1 MQVGDLV
8 KYDSVAKNWLCYGII
23 KEFKTVDSKEM
34 ALVFW
39 HKNSPFTF
47 SDRRERQSWV
57 LMDALTKISETQTMK
72 HRGHGWK
79 RRKEFAVGDLVQWN
93 RWHLEWDDY
102 ITVDGSRT
110 YKKKVISHLGIVLEV
125 YRSKTK
131 GRCWTADVKFTSSVL
146 HNDWEDATPMPLTC
160 LVKLSQDQR

>member
-34 ALVFW
+34 ALIFW

-72 HRGHGWK
+72 HRGHGWR

-93 RWHLEWDDY
+93 HWKYSDEYREDPKGRRWFDKYVASD
-102 ITVDGSRT
+102 
-110 YKKKVISHLGIVLEV
+110 LGIVMRV
-125 YRSKTK
+125 YRSS
-131 GRCWTADVKFTSSVL
+131 GNCWTAEVNFLNGSPDYGI
-146 HNDWEDATPMPLTC
+146 PLAC
-160 LVKLSQDQR
+160 LTKTQDQK

>member
-79 RRKEFAVGDLVQWN
+79 RRKDFAVGDLVQWN
-93 RWHLEWDDY
+93 RWHYDDDW
-102 ITVDGSRT
+102 IKVDGGMVF
-110 YKKKVISHLGIVLEV
+110 KKHMKSYLGIVTEV
-125 YRSKTK
+125 YRSNSKA
-131 GRCWTADVKFTSSVL
+131 RCWTAAVRFADPVL
-146 HNDWEDATPMPLTC
+146 CNDWEDARPIPLTC